1 MTLRVPFPTLDILG
15 VRVDRLDLPDLFVSL
30 CDVPDT
36 EASRSIFY
44 LNVHTW
50 NLARDN
56 PDFCRALRE
65 ADVVYCDGYGIRLG
79 AWILGES
86 LPTRMTAGDFLDDV
100 CRRCMS
106 DGRSIYILAGEEG
119 VAASAAKQLG
129 KSFPQLK
136 VVGFHHGYLGT
147 EEEGARVMD
156 EIRRLKPDLLIV
168 GMGSPQ
174 QELWVARNLEM
185 LNVKVG
191 WTVGALFDFVAG
203 KVPRAPQW
211 LSAYGF
217 EWLYRFMVEPRR
229 LWRRYMVGNAR
240 FLAAV
245 LVARVRGAR
254 QRA

>member
-1 MTLRVPFPTLDILG
+1 MTPRVPFPALDILG
-15 VRVDRLDLPDLFVSL
+15 VRVDRLDLPDLLVSL
-30 CDVPDT
+30 CDVPNT
-36 EASRSIFY
+36 EAPRSIFY

-56 PDFCRALRE
+56 PDFCRALQE

-86 LPTRMTAGDFLDDV
+86 LPTRFTAVDFLDDV

-106 DGRSIYILAGEEG
+106 GGQSIYILAGEEG
-119 VAASAAKQLG
+119 VAERAAKQLE

-147 EEEGARVMD
+147 EEEGARVMG
-156 EIRRLKPDLLIV
+156 EIRRLEPDLLIV

-174 QELWVARNLEM
+174 QELWIVRNLDM

-191 WTVGALFDFVAG
+191 WAVGALFDFVTG

-211 LSAYGF
+211 LAAYGF

-229 LWRRYMVGNAR
+229 LWRRYMVGNVR
-240 FLAAV
+240 FLTTV
-245 LVARVRGAR
+245 LVARMRDAIR
-254 QRA
+254 KA